1 MYEGDA
7 TDVNS
12 EIRFIALELMKISER
27 KKRPFRRVA
36 EEYISNVYRL
46 RRLIRTKAGDEP
58 TKKRIRAGTGEKR
71 V

>member
-1 MYEGDA
+1 MYEDDA
-7 TDVNS
+7 SGVNS

-36 EEYISNVYRL
+36 EEYITNVYRL
-46 RRLIRTKAGDEP
+46 KRLISTKAAKEPAGRRL
-58 TKKRIRAGTGEKR
+58 RATGEKR